1 MLTWVTT
8 NVLVTLQRLAEFLDM
23 HIISTNMVS
32 FDRDREGGSHMAN
45 AGANEFEHI
54 YRIGVG
60 VVQTV

>member
-1 MLTWVTT
+1 VTT
-8 NVLVTLQRLAEFLDM
+8 NVLVALQRLAELLDM

-32 FDRDREGGSHMAN
+32 FDRDLNRKGAHMAN

-54 YRIGVG
+54 HRIGVC